1 MEMILNFDNAILDF
15 IQTYM
20 RNGFLDFILPIITKL
35 GNDGILWILI
45 AIAFLIS
52 KKYRASGVKLAIALL
67 LCLIIGNITLKPLIA
82 RIRPFDINTEIE
94 LLITKPT
101 DFSFPSGHTMSSFA
115 AAIVIYNA
123 NKRMGIIALILASLI
138 AFSRLYLYVHFP
150 SDVLAGLVIGVINS
164 IIAIKCVDY
173 FIKNNRKH
181 FI

>member
-1 MEMILNFDNAILDF
+1 MDMIVSFDNAILDF

-35 GNDGILWILI
+35 GNEGIIWIFI

-52 KKYRASGVKLAIALL
+52 KKYRTNGIKLAIALL
-67 LCLIIGNITLKPLIA
+67 LCLIIGNITLKPLFA
-82 RIRPFDINTEIE
+82 RTRPFDINTEIE

-115 AAIVIYNA
+115 AAIVIFDA
-123 NKRMGIIALILASLI
+123 NKRMGIIALILAALI

-150 SDVLAGLVIGVINS
+150 SDILGGLIIGVINAF
-164 IIAIKCVDY
+164 IAIKCVDY
-173 FIKNNRKH
+173 YRKAKSR
-181 FI
+181 I

>member
-1 MEMILNFDNAILDF
+1 MELIYSFDNAILDF
-15 IQTYM
+15 IQTYI
-20 RNGFLDFILPIITKL
+20 RNGFLDFILPIITRL
-35 GNDGILWILI
+35 GNEGILWILI

-52 KKYRASGVKLAIALL
+52 KKYRTSGVKLAIALL
-67 LCLIIGNITLKPLIA
+67 LCLIIGNITLKPLFA
-82 RIRPFDINTEIE
+82 RTRPFDINTEIE

-123 NKRMGIIALILASLI
+123 NKRMGIVAMILAVLI

-150 SDVLAGLVIGVINS
+150 SDIIAGVIIGVINA

-173 FIKNNRKH
+173 YNKTKSRI
-181 FI
+181 

>member
-1 MEMILNFDNAILDF
+1 MELIFSFDNAILDF

-35 GNDGILWILI
+35 GNEGILWIFI

-52 KKYRASGVKLAIALL
+52 KKYRTSGIKLAIALL
-67 LCLIIGNITLKPLIA
+67 LCLIIGNLTLKPLFA
-82 RIRPFDINTEIE
+82 RTRPFDINTEIE

-115 AAIVIYNA
+115 AAIVIFDA
-123 NKRMGIIALILASLI
+123 NKRMGIIAMILAVLI

-150 SDVLAGLVIGVINS
+150 SDILAGLIIGVINA

-173 FIKNNRKH
+173 YKKAKSRI
-181 FI
+181 